1 MKITIVLGAFL
12 PVPPVMG
19 GAVEKV
25 WFALSQE
32 FARRGHE
39 VVLVSRSLPE
49 LPRSETHAG
58 VKHFRVRGFDTPR
71 SLLWLK
77 FLDLIYSVRTMSIV
91 SAIRTDSSCGEPA
104 ADIIVTNTFWLPI
117 LVRNSKRGQVYVHV
131 ARYPKGQMRFYGKAA
146 RLQTP
151 SVAVARAVAA
161 EAPKLAQKIAVIP
174 YPAPGRTSESE
185 PPQFAERQKTIL

>member
-39 VVLVSRSLPE
+39 VVLVSRALPD
-49 LPRSETHAG
+49 LPHSDLPHSETRAG
-58 VKHFRVRGFDTPR
+58 VKHLRVRGFDTPH

-77 FLDLIYSVRTMSIV
+77 FLDLIYSISTMSV
-91 SAIRTDSSCGEPA
+91 LPA

-117 LVRNSKRGQVYVHV
+117 LLRN
-131 ARYPKGQMRFYGKAA
+131 
-146 RLQTP
+146 
-151 SVAVARAVAA
+151 
-161 EAPKLAQKIAVIP
+161 
-174 YPAPGRTSESE
+174 
-185 PPQFAERQKTIL
+185 

>member
-12 PVPPVMG
+12 PVPPIMG

-39 VVLVSRSLPE
+39 VVLVSRTLPE
-49 LPRSETHAG
+49 LPRSETRDG
-58 VKHFRVRGFDTPR
+58 VRHLRVRGFDTPR

-77 FLDLIYSVRTMSIV
+77 FLDLIYSIRTMSIL

-117 LVRNSKRGQVYVHV
+117 LLRNSKRGQVYVHV
-131 ARYPKGQMRFYGKAA
+131 ARYPKGQMRFYGNAA
-146 RLQTP
+146 RLQAP
-151 SVAVARAVAA
+151 SRAVARAVAR
-161 EAPKLAQKIAVIP
+161 EAPQLSSKAKVVP
-174 YPAPGRTSESE
+174 YPAPKSAS
-185 PPQFAERQKTIL
+185 PK